1 MNLNIVSEN
10 IRNLIVVGCSFTA
23 APKDQGW
30 GEFLSK
36 HLSIDCFI
44 NLAFPGAGN
53 YYIANCLIDYLTQCT
68 FDPAQTLV
76 IANWSGPTRKDI
88 LISRET
94 HKLLKSSST
103 IYMQGNYYAFSGG
116 YNGLW
121 LESKL
126 MQQLFANFYKYQS
139 ENQQY
144 TETLHNML
152 RTRLFLEQNQYQYL
166 FTSYTPFWHDDVFY
180 AQESLSEPGEFITA
194 MPLVKQVHDAQWYDR
209 SIHTVAEELDDFE
222 EDHFHPGVLAHQQY
236 AKELFSFLVK

>member
-10 IRNLIVVGCSFTA
+10 IRNLIVFGCSFTA

-44 NLAFPGAGN
+44 NLAFPGA
-53 YYIANCLIDYLTQCT
+53 
-68 FDPAQTLV
+68 
-76 IANWSGPTRKDI
+76 
-88 LISRET
+88 
-94 HKLLKSSST
+94 
-103 IYMQGNYYAFSGG
+103 GNYYAFSGG

-180 AQESLSEPGEFITA
+180 AQESLSEPGEFTTA
-194 MPLVKQVHDAQWYDR
+194 IPLVKQVRDAQWYDR
-209 SIHTVAEELDDFE
+209 SIHTVAEEFDNFE

-236 AKELFSFLVK
+236 ANELLSFLVK

>member
-1 MNLNIVSEN
+1 MNLKNDLEI

-23 APKDQGW
+23 APGDQGW
-30 GEFLSK
+30 GEFLSEY
-36 HLSIDCFI
+36 LGVDSFI

-53 YYIANCLIDYLTQCT
+53 YYISNTLLDHLMHKTYDPKETLII
-68 FDPAQTLV
+68 V
-76 IANWSGPTRKDI
+76 NWSGPTRKDI
-88 LISRET
+88 LISQET
-94 HKLLKSSST
+94 HKLLKGSST
-103 IYMQGNYYAFSGG
+103 IHMQGNYYAFSGG

-144 TETLHNML
+144 IETLHNML
-152 RTRLFLEQNQYQYL
+152 RTRLFLEHNQYQYL

-180 AQESLSEPGEFITA
+180 AQESLTEPGEFTTA
-194 MPLVKQVHDAQWYDR
+194 MPLVKQVRDAQWYDR
-209 SIHTVAEELDDFE
+209 SIHTVAEEFDNFE

-236 AKELFSFLVK
+236 ANELLSFLVK

>member
-209 SIHTVAEELDDFE
+209 SIHTVAEELNDFE
-222 EDHFHPGVLAHQQY
+222 EDHFHPSVLAHQQY
-236 AKELFSFLVK
+236 AKELFVFLVK

>member
-10 IRNLIVVGCSFTA
+10 IRNLIVFGCSFTA

-139 ENQQY
+139 EDQQY

-180 AQESLSEPGEFITA
+180 AQESLSEPGEFTTA
-194 MPLVKQVHDAQWYDR
+194 IPLVKQVRDAQWYDR

-236 AKELFSFLVK
+236 AKELFAFLVK